1 VARMPDTPEL
11 AGHRAVITSVMAAP
25 ESDRFPMIHCTPM
38 AAVVEA
44 LSWVAW
50 QRVLGGVRPGWGA
63 AASGTAG
70 VVERGGR

>member
-1 VARMPDTPEL
+1 MARMPDTPEL

-50 QRVLGGVRPGWGA
+50 QRVLRGSA
-63 AASGTAG
+63 AGLG
-70 VVERGGR
+70 RRG